1 MRRIVVIGA
10 SSGIGHAVA
19 EAYARA
25 GWCVGVVAR
34 REEPLRRLAASF
46 PRQIEYSVFDVA
58 AEGAEKSFLEL
69 VERLGGMDLLL
80 YAAGCGWYNPALEID
95 DDMRTVLTNVVG
107 FTKIVDAAFGY
118 FSQRADGVRGRIA
131 AITSIAG
138 VKGLG
143 ITAAYSASKRYQWTY
158 LQSVEQLARLRGVN
172 VDITDIRPGFIA
184 TSLLS
189 RGPKHLPMTM
199 PLDYAA
205 SRIIKALK
213 RGRRVAV
220 IDYRWAVVCA
230 LWRLIPN
237 CLWPHLP
244 IFKPKS

>member
-1 MRRIVVIGA
+1 MKRIVVVGA
-10 SSGIGHAVA
+10 SSGIGQAVA

-25 GWCVGVVAR
+25 GWRVGVVAR
-34 REEPLRRLAASF
+34 REELLRRLSDDF
-46 PRQIEYSVFDVA
+46 PGQVEFSAFDVA
-58 AEGAEKSFLEL
+58 ADDSDRLFLDL
-69 VERLGGMDLLL
+69 VDRLGGVDVVL
-80 YAAGCGWYNPALEID
+80 YAAGCGWYNPELALPD
-95 DDMRTVLTNVVG
+95 DLRTVATNVVG
-107 FTKIVDAAFGY
+107 FTKIVDAAFAY
-118 FSQRADGVRGRIA
+118 FSRRADGSRGRIA

-143 ITAAYSASKRYQWTY
+143 ISAAYSASKRYQWTY
-158 LQSVEQLARLRGVN
+158 LQSVEQLARLRGVA

-184 TSLLS
+184 TSLLD
-189 RGPKHLPMTM
+189 RGPKRLPLTM

-205 SRIIKALK
+205 ARILKALR

-237 CLWPHLP
+237 RLWPHLP
-244 IFKPKS
+244 IFKGKS